1 MFDFDTFS
9 TKSSSEGAPK
19 ISPRS
24 ASSDTTQ
31 RSSARTARQL
41 KTTGLEPN
49 SSSPNKPSIRTSKT
63 TSPIASARKS
73 PKSPIPEKK
82 RPGRVAELETQ
93 ISQLQDALKTVKDQL
108 VSSESWKDQAQREAE
123 ESRKQ
128 LLAVSS
134 KLEESQKLLT
144 NSSDHKSHGIE
155 LEEIQHLCEAS
166 DEAWKSKL
174 EAAKKLHAADLDALA
189 AAINEIGQ
197 LQVKLAAK
205 AQSEAAQTEQAESA
219 YAEVNNLKETMAK
232 THSLVE
238 TMKNQL
244 QDCRNSES
252 RAQALARETSLELE
266 TAKKTIESLK
276 LAGKDNDA
284 MIGLVTESENRDE
297 EIYGLRSEVG
307 KLKRDLQTAETRL
320 KEEQSR
326 RETEV
331 ASAYEMVEEIKF
343 NSRVKESELEGE
355 LKKSQADI
363 EELKANLMDKE
374 TELQGICEE
383 NDDLNSKLKNSFS
396 GRRENELENEIKSLK
411 DDFDSLKSKLMVT
424 ETELHKK
431 SDENEKLKR
440 EVKRTDC
447 KESSVVSESESTVK
461 VNHLVAEIE
470 KSNKK
475 AARVAAELEAAQA
488 VNYETE
494 AELRRLKVQS
504 EQWRKAAEVAAA
516 MLSNANQTNRKGAV
530 VVRTASM
537 EAERT
542 IGSPF
547 GVEIDGNDDD
557 EFLKKKN
564 GNVLKR
570 IGVLWKKQQNKRP

>member
-1 MFDFDTFS
+1 MQMQTPKTS
-9 TKSSSEGAPK
+9 TKSSSEGPLK

-24 ASSDTTQ
+24 ASSDATQ
-31 RSSARTARQL
+31 RGSGRTARQL

-49 SSSPNKPSIRTSKT
+49 SSSPNKTSIRTPKT
-63 TSPIASARKS
+63 TSPIISARRS
-73 PKSPIPEKK
+73 PKSPISELQQK

-93 ISQLQDALKTVKDQL
+93 ISQLQDALITVKNQL
-108 VSSESWKDQAQREAE
+108 VSSESWKDQAQQDAE

-144 NSSDHKSHGIE
+144 ISSSDKPHINE
-155 LEEIQHLCEAS
+155 LEEIQDLCEAG
-166 DEAWKSKL
+166 DEEWKTKL

-189 AAINEIGQ
+189 AAMNEIGQ
-197 LQVKLAAK
+197 LQVQLAGK
-205 AQSEAAQTEQAESA
+205 AESEAAQTNQAESA
-219 YAEVNNLKETMAK
+219 YAEVHNLKETVAK
-232 THSLVE
+232 TLSLVE

-244 QDCRNSES
+244 QDCRSSES
-252 RAQALARETSLELE
+252 QAQALARETSLELE
-266 TAKKTIESLK
+266 TAKKIIESLK
-276 LAGKDNDA
+276 LVGKDNDA
-284 MIGLVTESENRDE
+284 IGLESESENRDE
-297 EIYGLRSEVG
+297 EIYALKSEVG
-307 KLKRDLQTAETRL
+307 KLKSDVETAETRFN
-320 KEEQSR
+320 EEQSR
-326 RETEV
+326 RKMEIT
-331 ASAYEMVEEIKF
+331 SAYELVEEIKF

-355 LKKSQADI
+355 LKKSKAVI

-411 DDFDSLKSKLMVT
+411 EDFNSLESKLMVT

-431 SDENEKLKR
+431 SDENEKLKL
-440 EVKRTDC
+440 EIMKTDC
-447 KESSVVSESESTVK
+447 KELLASENESIIK
-461 VNHLVAEIE
+461 VDHLVEEIE

-475 AARVAAELEAAQA
+475 VARVVAELEAAQA
-488 VNYETE
+488 ANCKTE

-504 EQWRKAAEVAAA
+504 DQWRKAAEAAAA
-516 MLSNANQTNRKGAV
+516 MLSSANQTNQKMV
-530 VVRTASM
+530 MRTGSM
-537 EAERT
+537 EAERN
-542 IGSPF
+542 IGSPY
-547 GVEIDGNDDD
+547 GEEIDGDDD

-570 IGVLWKKQQNKRP
+570 IGVLWKKPQHKRT

>member
-1 MFDFDTFS
+1 MQMQTPKTS
-9 TKSSSEGAPK
+9 TKSSSEGPLK

-24 ASSDTTQ
+24 ASSDATQ
-31 RSSARTARQL
+31 RGSGRTARQL

-49 SSSPNKPSIRTSKT
+49 SSSPNKTSIRTPKT
-63 TSPIASARKS
+63 TSPIISARRS
-73 PKSPIPEKK
+73 PKSPISEK

-93 ISQLQDALKTVKDQL
+93 ISQLQDALITVKNQL
-108 VSSESWKDQAQREAE
+108 VSSESWKDQAQQDAE

-144 NSSDHKSHGIE
+144 ISSSDKPHAGD
-155 LEEIQHLCEAS
+155 EE
-166 DEAWKSKL
+166 WKTKL

-189 AAINEIGQ
+189 AAMNEIGQ
-197 LQVKLAAK
+197 LQVQLAGK
-205 AQSEAAQTEQAESA
+205 AESEAAQTNQAESA
-219 YAEVNNLKETMAK
+219 YAEVHNLKETVAK
-232 THSLVE
+232 TLSLVE

-244 QDCRNSES
+244 QDCRSSES
-252 RAQALARETSLELE
+252 QAQALARETSLELE
-266 TAKKTIESLK
+266 TAKKIIESLK
-276 LAGKDNDA
+276 LVGKDNDA
-284 MIGLVTESENRDE
+284 IGLESESENRDE
-297 EIYGLRSEVG
+297 EIYALKSEVG
-307 KLKRDLQTAETRL
+307 KLKSDVETAETRFN
-320 KEEQSR
+320 EEQSR
-326 RETEV
+326 RKMEIT
-331 ASAYEMVEEIKF
+331 SAYELVEEIKF

-355 LKKSQADI
+355 LKKSKAVI

-411 DDFDSLKSKLMVT
+411 EDFNSLESKLMVT

-431 SDENEKLKR
+431 SDENEKLKL
-440 EVKRTDC
+440 EIMKTDC
-447 KESSVVSESESTVK
+447 KELLASENESIIK
-461 VNHLVAEIE
+461 VDHLVEEIE

-475 AARVAAELEAAQA
+475 VARVVAELEAAQA
-488 VNYETE
+488 ANCKTE

-504 EQWRKAAEVAAA
+504 DQWRKAAEAAAA
-516 MLSNANQTNRKGAV
+516 MLSSANQTNQKMV
-530 VVRTASM
+530 MRTGSM
-537 EAERT
+537 EAERN
-542 IGSPF
+542 IGSPY
-547 GVEIDGNDDD
+547 GEEIDGDDD

-570 IGVLWKKQQNKRP
+570 IGVLWKKPQHKRT

>member
-1 MFDFDTFS
+1 MQMQTPKTS
-9 TKSSSEGAPK
+9 TKSSSEGPSK

-31 RSSARTARQL
+31 RSSGRTARQL

-49 SSSPNKPSIRTSKT
+49 SSSPTKPSIRTSKT
-63 TSPIASARKS
+63 TSPIISARRS
-73 PKSPIPEKK
+73 PKSPISELQKK

-108 VSSESWKDQAQREAE
+108 VSSESWKDQAQQDAE

-134 KLEESQKLLT
+134 KLEESQKLLARS
-144 NSSDHKSHGIE
+144 SSDKPQGIE
-155 LEEIQHLCEAS
+155 LEEIQDLCEAG

-197 LQVKLAAK
+197 LQVKLAGK
-205 AQSEAAQTEQAESA
+205 AESEAAQTKQAESA
-219 YAEVNNLKETMAK
+219 YAEVHTLKETMAK
-232 THSLVE
+232 TLSLGE

-252 RAQALARETSLELE
+252 QAQALARETSLELE
-266 TAKKTIESLK
+266 IAKKTIESLK

-284 MIGLVTESENRDE
+284 IGLELVPENRDE
-297 EIYGLRSEVG
+297 EINALKAEVG
-307 KLKRDLQTAETRL
+307 KLKSDLETAETRFN
-320 KEEQSR
+320 EEQSR
-326 RETEV
+326 RNMEIT
-331 ASAYEMVEEIKF
+331 SAYELVEEIKF

-355 LKKSQADI
+355 LKKSKADI

-383 NDDLNSKLKNSFS
+383 NDDLNSTLKNSFS

-411 DDFDSLKSKLMVT
+411 EDFDSLKSKLMVM

-431 SDENEKLKR
+431 SDENEKLTVEIK
-440 EVKRTDC
+440 KTDC
-447 KESSVVSESESTVK
+447 KESLASESESIVK
-461 VNHLVAEIE
+461 VDHLVDEIE

-475 AARVAAELEAAQA
+475 VARVVAELEAAQA
-488 VNYETE
+488 ANCATE

-504 EQWRKAAEVAAA
+504 DQWRKAAEAAAA
-516 MLSNANQTNRKGAV
+516 MLSSGNHTNRKL
-530 VVRTASM
+530 VVRTGSM
-537 EAERT
+537 EAERN
-542 IGSPF
+542 IGSPY
-547 GVEIDGNDDD
+547 GEEIDDGDD

-570 IGVLWKKQQNKRP
+570 IGVLWKKPQNKRP